1 MPILVDFSQISL
13 AGIAAEKAANPNVP
27 LEPALAKHFII
38 NSLRMNTMKFKG
50 QYGKVYL
57 CVDSTSW
64 RKSYFP
70 LYKARRAEDR
80 KDDEEFWKLVY
91 QTVKETADLLDEFSP
106 YPVIRVPGAEAD
118 DIIAWLTRKFAA
130 PDSADDDFGGFGQ
143 ETAKPEKVLI
153 LSGDKDFQQLQI
165 LPNVDQYSPTLKKNL
180 KCKDPRGFFMEH
192 IARGD
197 AGDGVPNVL
206 SADNCLIDKIRQ
218 TPIMEK
224 FVTEFKAGFENPE
237 TIEVKKISKELFLQ
251 RFDRNK
257 KLIDLIHGIPK
268 DVEASI
274 EEVYIRETET
284 PRGNLETLRQAF
296 IANRMKN
303 MLDVIGDFRNK

>member
-13 AGIAAEKAANPNVP
+13 AGIAAERASNQNVP
-27 LEPALAKHFII
+27 MEPALVKHFIL
-38 NSLRMNTMKFKG
+38 NSLRMNTMKFKND
-50 QYGKVYL
+50 YGKVYL

-80 KDDEEFWKLVY
+80 KEDEDFWKLVY
-91 QTVKETADLLDEFSP
+91 QTIRETVDLLDEHSP
-106 YPVIRVPGAEAD
+106 YPVIRVQGAEAD
-118 DIIAWLTRKFAA
+118 DIIAWLTRKFAT
-130 PDSADDDFGGFGQ
+130 PDSEDDDFGGFGQ
-143 ETAKPEKVLI
+143 EAKKPEKVLI

-165 LPNVDQYSPTLKKNL
+165 LPNVRQYSPTLKKEL

-197 AGDGVPNVL
+197 VGDGVPNVL

-218 TPIMEK
+218 TPITEK
-224 FVTEFKAGFENPE
+224 FVTEFKAGFENPSS
-237 TIEVKKISKELFLQ
+237 IDSKKVSKEAFLKN
-251 RFDRNK
+251 FDRNK
-257 KLIDLIHGIPK
+257 KLIDLIHGIPT

-274 EEVYIRETET
+274 EEAYIRETEH

-303 MLDVIGDFRNK
+303 LLDVIGDFRNK